1 MDPHSSRVM
10 IGGWVGGPC
19 AGAVGGGRG
28 VEVAAGVKVGVLVGV
43 GGTNVAVGGGGVEV
57 GEAITVGV
65 GVGSGIA
72 ADRPIAAE
80 GVGVEGATKATTSG
94 VGSTSSSNIATRTP
108 ATKARAGNSN
118 QPLLIVR
125 LSLSFNSTGL

>member
-1 MDPHSSRVM
+1 M
-10 IGGWVGGPC
+10 GGWVGGPG
-19 AGAVGGGRG
+19 AGGVGGGRG
-28 VEVAAGVKVGVLVGV
+28 VEAAVGVRVGVVVGV
-43 GGTNVAVGGGGVEV
+43 GGTGVDVGGSGVEV
-57 GEAITVGV
+57 GEAVAVGV

-80 GVGVEGATKATTSG
+80 GVGVDGATKATTSG
-94 VGSTSSSNIATRTP
+94 VGSTSLSNMATRTP

>member
-1 MDPHSSRVM
+1 M
-10 IGGWVGGPC
+10 GGWVGGPC

-28 VEVAAGVKVGVLVGV
+28 VEVAVGVKVGVLVGV
-43 GGTNVAVGGGGVEV
+43 GGKGVAVGGSGVGV
-57 GEAITVGV
+57 GKAVTVGV

-72 ADRPIAAE
+72 VDRPSAAE
-80 GVGVEGATKATTSG
+80 GVGVEGATKATTSR
-94 VGSTSSSNIATRTP
+94 VGSTSLSNMATRTP

-118 QPLLIVR
+118 QPLPIAR